1 MQNVEQFLKNPLGLQ
16 QQIEQIIQAH
26 INGDNPYGLPQG
38 LVNALAKLG
47 IGNSQLAHDPT
58 IDNAFDNL
66 LAAQLQR
73 VGINWSPAHGTINGL
88 EYDDYANPGQASFWV
103 ARSLELIED
112 FQNFGV
118 LLRTN
123 PVEAIQWFIS
133 WQLFDFPT
141 HILEVAEYLVENP
154 IAALAALPA
163 VSPLAATG
171 GLGALASLAAVP
183 PAAPPALAP
192 VAVLPAL
199 VPVAATA
206 TSFTAPAM
214 TAGAPPSPPP
224 TPSAPA
230 APTAPAPAPPPPA
243 GAGPAFFPPYVLG
256 PPGIGAGTGMKTSA
270 SSSAKKKG
278 SEPDAAAVAAASVA
292 REATRARRRRRA
304 TQQDHSDEF
313 MDMNVEVDPD
323 WSAGAS
329 GRGAGSLGFA
339 GTAAK
344 KSGANAA
351 GLTTLAADEYGG
363 GPRMPMLPGTWDPA
377 AR

>member
-1 MQNVEQFLKNPLGLQ
+1 M
-16 QQIEQIIQAH
+16 QAH

-38 LVNALAKLG
+38 LVNALAKFG

-141 HILEVAEYLVENP
+141 HILEVAEYVVENP
-154 IAALAALPA
+154 MAALAALPA

-183 PAAPPALAP
+183 PAAAHRRWLPLPS
-192 VAVLPAL
+192 LPAL

-206 TSFTAPAM
+206 RV
-214 TAGAPPSPPP
+214 SPH
-224 TPSAPA
+224 
-230 APTAPAPAPPPPA
+230 
-243 GAGPAFFPPYVLG
+243 
-256 PPGIGAGTGMKTSA
+256 
-270 SSSAKKKG
+270 
-278 SEPDAAAVAAASVA
+278 
-292 REATRARRRRRA
+292 RR
-304 TQQDHSDEF
+304 
-313 MDMNVEVDPD
+313 
-323 WSAGAS
+323 
-329 GRGAGSLGFA
+329 
-339 GTAAK
+339 
-344 KSGANAA
+344 
-351 GLTTLAADEYGG
+351 
-363 GPRMPMLPGTWDPA
+363 
-377 AR
+377 

>member
-1 MQNVEQFLKNPLGLQ
+1 LS
-16 QQIEQIIQAH
+16 
-26 INGDNPYGLPQG
+26 
-38 LVNALAKLG
+38 KLG

-73 VGINWSPAHGTINGL
+73 FGINWSPAHGTINGL

-141 HILEVAEYLVENP
+141 HILEVAEYAVENP
-154 IAALAALPA
+154 VLALAALPA
-163 VSPLAATG
+163 LSPVAATG
-171 GLGALASLAAVP
+171 GLGALAALGGVP
-183 PAAPPALAP
+183 PAAAPVLAP
-192 VAVLPAL
+192 AAALPAL

-206 TSFTAPAM
+206 MSFTAPAM
-214 TAGAPPSPPP
+214 TAGAPPAPPP
-224 TPSAPA
+224 TPSSPP
-230 APTAPAPAPPPPA
+230 APTAPAPAPAPA
-243 GAGPAFFPPYVLG
+243 GAAGPAFFPPFVVG
-256 PPGIGAGTGMKTSA
+256 PPGIGAGTGMRTSA
-270 SSSAKKKG
+270 SSGAKKKG
-278 SEPDAAAVAAASVA
+278 SEPDAAALAAASAA
-292 REATRARRRRRA
+292 REAARERRRRRA
-304 TQQDHSDEF
+304 KQRDHSDEF

-323 WSAGAS
+323 WSAQAS
-329 GRGAGSLGFA
+329 DRSAGGLGFA

-344 KSGANAA
+344 QTTSAAA
-351 GLTTLAADEYGG
+351 GLSTLVGDEFGG
-363 GPRMPMLPGTWDPA
+363 GPRTPMLPGTWDPDGRP